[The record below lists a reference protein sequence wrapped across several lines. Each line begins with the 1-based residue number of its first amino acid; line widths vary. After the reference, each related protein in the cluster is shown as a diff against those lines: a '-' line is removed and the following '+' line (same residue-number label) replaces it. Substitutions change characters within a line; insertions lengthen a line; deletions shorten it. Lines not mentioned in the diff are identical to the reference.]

1 MMCVRE
7 RALCPRRLQGV
18 FVFYRPI
25 GRPRPTLQ
33 SLACKRRDKFRFR
46 RAVFYKSLKTSS
58 HAPFSPRS
66 LGALRAHKDML
77 FATRSNL

>member
-7 RALCPRRLQGV
+7 RALCPRRLQWV